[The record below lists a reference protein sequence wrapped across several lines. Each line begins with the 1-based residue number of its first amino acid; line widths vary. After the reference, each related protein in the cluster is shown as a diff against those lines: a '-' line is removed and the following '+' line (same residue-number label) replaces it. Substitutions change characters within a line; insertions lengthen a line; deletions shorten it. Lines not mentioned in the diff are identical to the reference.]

1 VEEED
6 LSTAVRFVLLPR
18 ATQLPERGENR
29 NEIETRREPADAG
42 ASADDL
48 LFEALDTEL
57 PVDALPVN
65 RGGFHRGRR
74 GSGASGKQRG
84 RIVRVTARKRAG
96 SRVALA
102 ATLRAAAPHQLARAA
117 FPVTAIQVA
126 PCDLRF
132 KECKQKTG
140 ALILFAVDASGSMA
154 VNRIH
159 QAKGAAIR
167 LLREAYLNRDEVAIV
182 SFRGSRAE
190 VVLPPSRSVELARR
204 ALDALAVG
212 GGTPLAAGLLAALE
226 VARRR
231 KRTEKRESLLVLLTD
246 GSPNVAVG
254 DGGRAGIW
262 REIETACAALR
273 DERVGALVLDT
284 QQHAAKRDGAQRVAG
299 LLGGRYIY
307 LPRPDAG
314 AVYEAVTAA
323 VGALRP

>member
-1 VEEED
+1 
-6 LSTAVRFVLLPR
+6 
-18 ATQLPERGENR
+18 
-29 NEIETRREPADAG
+29 
-42 ASADDL
+42 
-48 LFEALDTEL
+48 
-57 PVDALPVN
+57 
-65 RGGFHRGRR
+65 
-74 GSGASGKQRG
+74 
-84 RIVRVTARKRAG
+84 
-96 SRVALA
+96 
-102 ATLRAAAPHQLARAA
+102 
-117 FPVTAIQVA
+117 
-126 PCDLRF
+126 
-132 KECKQKTG
+132 
-140 ALILFAVDASGSMA
+140 LILFAVDASGSMA

-212 GGTPLAAGLLAALE
+212 GGTPLAAGLLEALE